1 MKFSEFFKQEKE
13 KSCNDEINIK
23 DIRNNFLYTKDNKI
37 MMYIKIQPLNIHLLS
52 EKEQEQIIKTLAG
65 ELSSENR
72 EMKFFS
78 ISRPVDVGDL
88 IEDLRKIQNDSVDQV
103 QKTLLNKHINET
115 VKLTFTGDAVE
126 RQNFL
131 IIWQD
136 ISEYAEKDL
145 LKRAMDLLNKFS
157 SCNIKSE
164 ILEEQYIIQLC
175 SGFTNMN
182 FAFKEDSEYNDFMPS
197 IRREADNY

>member
-1 MKFSEFFKQEKE
+1 MNIFNKKTYSKQKD

-23 DIRNNFLYTKDNKI
+23 DVRNNFLYTKDDKI
-37 MMYIKIQPLNIHLLS
+37 MLYIKIQPLNIDLLS
-52 EKEQEQIIKTLAG
+52 DKEQEQIIKTLAG
-65 ELSSENR
+65 ELSSEIK

-88 IEDLRKIQNDSVDQV
+88 VEDLRKIQNDSLDQV

-115 VKLTFTGDAVE
+115 IKLTFTGDAVE

-131 IIWQD
+131 LIWQN

-145 LKRAMDLLNKFS
+145 LKRAMDLVNKFL

-182 FAFKEDSEYNDFMPS
+182 FAFKEDSNYEDFMPS
-197 IRREADNY
+197 VRWEE

>member
-1 MKFSEFFKQEKE
+1 VNIFDKE
-13 KSCNDEINIK
+13 QKDKSCNDEINIK
-23 DIRNNFLYTKDNKI
+23 DIRNNFLYTKNEKI
-37 MMYIKIQPLNIHLLS
+37 MLYIKIQPLNINLLS
-52 EKEQEQIIKTLAG
+52 DKEQEQIIKTLAG
-65 ELSSENR
+65 ELSSEIK

-88 IEDLRKIQNDSVDQV
+88 VEDLRKIQNESLDQV
-103 QKTLLNKHINET
+103 QKTLLSKHINET
-115 VKLTFTGDAVE
+115 IKLTFTGDAVE

-136 ISEYAEKDL
+136 ITEYAEKDL
-145 LKRAMDLLNKFS
+145 LKRAMDLVNKFA

-182 FAFKEDSEYNDFMPS
+182 FAFKEDSNYEDFMPS
-197 IRREADNY
+197 VRWEE